1 MLSLALCA
9 ALPALLEAVQVY
21 RPPSPTSVLLRFTW
35 LITSPCSVTYC
46 PIMCL
51 QRDTLYPLPL
61 QYINKNCISNFGIN
75 TELKYSAEISSPNNA
90 ARGDKENYTIYKK
103 VLKIIVQRFAKKD
116 GNIFSA
122 AKSMNVRA
130 AAGHLELTA

>member
-51 QRDTLYPLPL
+51 QRDTLSTLPL
-61 QYINKNCISNFGIN
+61 KYQQNCISNFGIN
-75 TELKYSAEISSPNNA
+75 TEILS
-90 ARGDKENYTIYKK
+90 GDFLSKQCSE
-103 VLKIIVQRFAKKD
+103 R
-116 GNIFSA
+116 
-122 AKSMNVRA
+122 R
-130 AAGHLELTA
+130 